1 MSLYISNYWAFLLLL
16 FLPLVH
22 YISKRSLA
30 GLSKFRR
37 RVSVFL
43 RYVLLLLLI
52 FALANVHISIASNR
66 LSVLFVLDLS
76 KSIPEESEKKA
87 RHFIENS
94 IANMSVTNNEYGL
107 LVFGKDASF
116 EYLNEKKKRKLTSIQ
131 SQILKDQTDIAG
143 AIRLAIAALP
153 NIGQRRIVLISD
165 GNETIGD
172 VMQEIEQAISDEIT
186 IDVVPLT
193 FKNDKEVLIEK
204 MLVPSHVNEGQ
215 SYEVTVVTSSR
226 TATTGSLRLF
236 LNGELI
242 RDLEVDIQKGKGS
255 FDLLIPGE
263 WVKFGFH
270 KLKAIINSKDDSII
284 ANNIVEEFTYVRGIP
299 KVLYVEGDNDNND
312 YLYNAIS
319 KEVNEKELM
328 RIDRISPEQVPSDI
342 LTLNTYDSI
351 ILSNVAAYELSIE
364 QMQLIESAVHEA
376 GVGLIMIGGEKSFGA
391 GGYKNT
397 PIERALPVDMDIRNR
412 RIIPNGALAV
422 VLHTCEFPQGN
433 AKGREICK
441 MAIKKL
447 SPQDYAGVII
457 YDFNKGAGW
466 LIPPTRV
473 VNKNRIMTAIDNSN
487 AGDMPNFDPALQ
499 AAYQGLVNVPAIKK
513 HIIIITDGDPSA
525 PNKTLMNNVAKS
537 KISITTIVINPHSP
551 GDGKFMQQ
559 IAQYTGGNFYD
570 VTNVAQLPNIFIK
583 ESMVVRSTLI
593 YEEKR
598 EPKMNESTSLVRGIS
613 PGEIPPIHG
622 CILTIPKKRLVHM
635 PLYIKGPQGDN
646 EPLLVHG
653 QYGLGRSVAFTSDA
667 KNRWAKEWLHWP
679 KYDKFWRQVVR
690 WSSRQVNKNN
700 FKIFT
705 QVKKGKGQIAI
716 DAIDS
721 KGEYMPYLRM
731 QGTLIKPD
739 GHTQVIEFKKTGVGR
754 YQGDFE
760 VDGVGTYLA
769 SIVYQDKDGNSK
781 YLTTGLSVSF
791 SSEYLFSKSNTQ
803 LLGQVASATGGRNL
817 EYLFMDANFDKVID
831 LKEWKKDTQTFT
843 RLDIDEDGQ
852 LEFSELPEQEIFLHD
867 RPRGGQPKELWH
879 IFVTIFIVLFFL
891 DIFVRRVLLDYQK
904 LWHSIKT
911 FSFKRESS
919 GDDDSTMSRLMQRKE
934 KVREKMNHS
943 KGLDLNKLEKMGR
956 SGDFKHKGFG
966 KAVHDKEQQ
975 ITTEKPKPK
984 TQEKKVQEAP
994 DYTSRLLAAK
1004 KKTWEKDKE
1013 ESQ

>member
-1 MSLYISNYWAFLLLL
+1 MSLYVSNYWAFLLLL
-16 FLPLVH
+16 FIPFIH
-22 YISKRSLA
+22 YVSQKSLA

-43 RYVLLLLLI
+43 RYVLLMLLI
-52 FALANVHISIASNR
+52 LALADINISISSKR
-66 LSVLFVLDLS
+66 LSVLFILDLS
-76 KSIPEESEKKA
+76 KSIPEETEKKA
-87 RHFIENS
+87 RRFIENA
-94 IANMSVTNNEYGL
+94 IGEMDAANNEYGL

-116 EYLNEKKKRKLTSIQ
+116 EYLSEKKKHKLKNIQ
-131 SQILKDQTDIAG
+131 SQITKDQTDIAG
-143 AIRLAIAALP
+143 AIRLSIAALP
-153 NIGQRRIVLISD
+153 NTGQRRIVLISD

-172 VMQEIEQAISDEIT
+172 AMQEIEQAISDEIT

-193 FKNDKEVLIEK
+193 FQNDKEVLIDK

-215 SYEVTVVTSSR
+215 SYEVTVVASSR
-226 TATTGSLRLF
+226 TNTTGILRLF
-236 LNGELI
+236 LNGELV
-242 RDLEVDIQKGKGS
+242 RDFDVDLKKGKSS

-284 ANNIVEEFTYVRGIP
+284 ANNIVEEFTYVRGVP
-299 KVLYVEGDNDNND
+299 KILYVEGDMLNSD
-312 YLYNAIS
+312 YLYDAIQNM
-319 KEVNEKELM
+319 KNGKAVM
-328 RIDRISPEQVPSDI
+328 HVDRISPEQLPSDI

-351 ILSNVAAYELSIE
+351 ILSNVAAYELSLE

-422 VLHTCEFPQGN
+422 ILHTCEFPKGN
-433 AKGREICK
+433 ATGREICK
-441 MAIKKL
+441 QAIKKL
-447 SPQDYAGVII
+447 SPEDYAGVII
-457 YDFNKGAGW
+457 YDYTKGAGW
-466 LIPPTRV
+466 LIPPTKV
-473 VNKNRIMTAIDNSN
+473 VNKSRIMSAIDNSN
-487 AGDMPNFDPALQ
+487 AGDMPSFDPALR
-499 AAYQGLVNVPAIKK
+499 AAYQGLSNVPAMKK
-513 HIIIITDGDPSA
+513 HIIIITDGDPST
-525 PNKTLMNNVAKS
+525 PNKTLMKKVVKS

-570 VTNVAQLPNIFIK
+570 VTNAKQLPNIFIK

-593 YEEKR
+593 FEEKR
-598 EPKMNESTSLVRGIS
+598 APKMNESTTLVRGIQ
-613 PGEIPPIHG
+613 PGEIPPIYG
-622 CILTIPKKRLVHM
+622 CILTIPKKRLVHT

-667 KNRWAKEWLHWP
+667 KNRWGKDWISWE

-690 WSSRQVNKNN
+690 WSARQVNKNN
-700 FKIFT
+700 FKIYT
-705 QVKKGKGQIAI
+705 QIKKGKGQIAI
-716 DAIDS
+716 DAINS

-739 GHTQVIEFKKTGVGR
+739 GRTQLIEFSKKGVGR
-754 YQGDFE
+754 YQGEFE

-769 SIVYQDKDGNSK
+769 SVVYQDKDGNSQ

-791 SSEYLFSKSNTQ
+791 SSEYLFSSSNTR
-803 LLGQVASATGGRNL
+803 LLGQIASSTGGRNL
-817 EYLFMDANFDKVID
+817 EYSFMDLNFNNVIEFD
-831 LKEWKKDTQTFT
+831 EWKKDANVFE
-843 RLDIDEDGQ
+843 RLDIDENGE

-867 RPRGGQPKELWH
+867 KPRGGQPKELWR
-879 IFVTIFIVLFFL
+879 ILVTVFVILFFI

-904 LWHSIKT
+904 IWQSIKT
-911 FSFKRESS
+911 FSLKRELS
-919 GDDDSTMSRLMQRKE
+919 GEEDSTMSRLMLRKE
-934 KVREKMNHS
+934 KARQKMDVNS
-943 KGLDLNKLEKMGR
+943 NLDLKKLENLGR
-956 SGDFKHKGFG
+956 KSEIKNPTVGFS
-966 KAVHDKEQQ
+966 KTE
-975 ITTEKPKPK
+975 TTQTKTTTKQT
-984 TQEKKVQEAP
+984 TQEKTKTQQAP

-1013 ESQ
+1013 DS